1 MNGKTKSKS
10 SDLGRKLKYW
20 VINSLMFI
28 LGFVCIYKFWLKSL
42 PNEWEF
48 YYYIIPFNLKLTLIF
63 LVNFGLGMI
72 ISFMVRIMVGYWE
85 KKFHPVNFVMRNF
98 FQSAIYSL
106 LIWIGVIEYLFET
119 LSLMDLLLA
128 LFFAKMFVFYMSEDL
143 ADKIA
148 FGK

>member
-1 MNGKTKSKS
+1 MKGKT
-10 SDLGRKLKYW
+10 SDLVKKLKYW

-28 LGFVCIYKFWLKSL
+28 LGFVIIYKLWLKPM

-63 LVNFGLGMI
+63 LVNFGLGI
-72 ISFMVRIMVGYWE
+72 LISFVIRIALGYWE
-85 KKFHPVNFVMRNF
+85 KKFHPFNFILRNL
-98 FQSAIYSL
+98 FQSAIYSF
-106 LIWIGVIEYLFET
+106 LIWIGIIEYFFET

-128 LFFAKMFVFYMSEDL
+128 LFLAKMFVFYISEDL
-143 ADKIA
+143 ADKIS